1 MRKHLLPPDRN
12 WYRANFHCH
21 SHLSDGY
28 WPPARLRD
36 EYKRAG
42 YQILAI
48 TDHNVL
54 VDHSDL
60 NDPDFLTLTSVEY
73 DITDWDSRLPVARPD
88 ANVWNYRFHDTFH
101 LNLFSKVPNPAGPPA
116 RDTIWG
122 VQHNCFEGTEEEK
135 ARKKPFSLDAVNEV
149 VAKANEAGFLVQYN
163 HPNWSRNVRS
173 DWLGLKG
180 IWSLEILNYA
190 TECLTGGEYCPY
202 VYDDLLNHVSP
213 RIFCTMGDDNHNRDG
228 TTLQSFGGSTIR
240 RLHARLVRL
249 LRGRRPPL
257 REQARRGR
265 DARRV
270 SAREGRRVVPRRRPR
285 RPRQHRPHA
294 RLPRRRVPLAPP
306 PALWYAPC
314 PWNASAS
321 SAGASTPCTPGIW
334 RSRAGR
340 SRPCRWTACS
350 SPRPP
355 TRPSRSGG

>member
-1 MRKHLLPPDRN
+1 MRKHLLPPARN

-36 EYKRAG
+36 EYKKAG

-101 LNLFSKVPNPAGPPA
+101 LNLFSKVPNPSGPPA

-228 TTLQSFGGSTIR
+228 TTRQSFGGSTIIGAESLDYASVSRALER
-240 RLHARLVRL
+240 REFHGASGRDDPPRILALYVESGVVHVDCTPASFVFFVGD
-249 LRGRRPPL
+249 GRRYANKRGEGVTHAEFPL
-257 REQARRGR
+257 GR
-265 DARRV
+265 DDGWFRIAVRDDRGNT
-270 SAREGRRVVPRRRPR
+270 A
-285 RPRQHRPHA
+285 HTHA
-294 RLPRRRVPLAPP
+294 YLVDE
-306 PALWYAPC
+306 
-314 PWNASAS
+314 
-321 SAGASTPCTPGIW
+321 
-334 RSRAGR
+334 
-340 SRPCRWTACS
+340 CR
-350 SPRPP
+350 
-355 TRPSRSGG
+355 

>member
-101 LNLFSKVPNPAGPPA
+101 LNLFSKVPNPSGPPA

-122 VQHNCFEGTEEEK
+122 VQHNCFEGSEEEK

-228 TTLQSFGGSTIR
+228 TTLQSFGGSTIVGAESLDYASVIR
-240 RLHARLVRL
+240 ALEKGEFYCSSGRDDPPRILALYVESGVVHVDCTPASFVFFVGD
-249 LRGRRPPL
+249 GRRYANKRGEGVTHAEFPL
-257 REQARRGR
+257 GR
-265 DARRV
+265 DDGWFRV
-270 SAREGRRVVPRRRPR
+270 AVRDDRGNTA
-285 RPRQHRPHA
+285 HTHA
-294 RLPRRRVPLAPP
+294 YLVDE
-306 PALWYAPC
+306 
-314 PWNASAS
+314 
-321 SAGASTPCTPGIW
+321 
-334 RSRAGR
+334 
-340 SRPCRWTACS
+340 CR
-350 SPRPP
+350 
-355 TRPSRSGG
+355 

>member
-12 WYRANFHCH
+12 WYRANIHCH

-36 EYKRAG
+36 EYKKAG

-122 VQHNCFEGTEEEK
+122 VQHGCFEGSEEEK
-135 ARKKPFSLDAVNEV
+135 AKKKAFSMDAVNEV

-228 TTLQSFGGSTIR
+228 TTLQSFGGSTIVGAESLDYASVIR
-240 RLHARLVRL
+240 ALEKGEFYCSSGRTDPPRILALYVESGVVHVDCTPASFVFFVGD
-249 LRGRRPPL
+249 GRRYANKRGEGVTHAEFPL
-257 REQARRGR
+257 GR
-265 DARRV
+265 DDGWFRV
-270 SAREGRRVVPRRRPR
+270 AVRDDRGNTA
-285 RPRQHRPHA
+285 HTHA
-294 RLPRRRVPLAPP
+294 YLVDE
-306 PALWYAPC
+306 
-314 PWNASAS
+314 
-321 SAGASTPCTPGIW
+321 
-334 RSRAGR
+334 
-340 SRPCRWTACS
+340 CR
-350 SPRPP
+350 
-355 TRPSRSGG
+355 

>member
-36 EYKRAG
+36 EYKKAG

-122 VQHNCFEGTEEEK
+122 VQHGCFEGTEEEK

-149 VAKANEAGFLVQYN
+149 IAKANEAGFLVQYN
-163 HPNWSRNVRS
+163 HPNWSRNVRA

-180 IWSLEILNYA
+180 VWSLEILNYA

-213 RIFCTMGDDNHNRDG
+213 RIFCSMGDDNHNRDG
-228 TTLQSFGGSTIR
+228 TTAQSFGGSTIVGAESLDYASVIR
-240 RLHARLVRL
+240 ALERGEFYCSSGRVDPPRILALYVESGVVHVDCSPASFVFFVGD
-249 LRGRRPPL
+249 GRRYGVK
-257 REQARRGR
+257 RGK
-265 DARRV
+265 DMT
-270 SAREGRRVVPRRRPR
+270 
-285 RPRQHRPHA
+285 HA
-294 RLPRRRVPLAPP
+294 EFPLARDDGWFRV
-306 PALWYAPC
+306 AVRDDRGNTAHTHAYLV
-314 PWNASAS
+314 
-321 SAGASTPCTPGIW
+321 GD
-334 RSRAGR
+334 
-340 SRPCRWTACS
+340 CR
-350 SPRPP
+350 
-355 TRPSRSGG
+355 

>member
-36 EYKRAG
+36 EYKKAG
-42 YQILAI
+42 YQILTI

-73 DITDWDSRLPVARPD
+73 DITDWDSHLPVARPD
-88 ANVWNYRFHDTFH
+88 ANAWNYRYHDTFH
-101 LNLFSKVPNPAGPPA
+101 LNLFSKVPNPDGQPA

-122 VQHNCFEGTEEEK
+122 FQHDCFDGTPAQAEK
-135 ARKKPFSLDAVNEV
+135 KKVFSMDAVNEV

-163 HPNWSRNVRS
+163 HPNWSRNVRA
-173 DWLGLKG
+173 DWLGLRG

-228 TTLQSFGGSTIR
+228 TTLQSFGGSTIIGAESLDYASVIR
-240 RLHARLVRL
+240 ALERGEFYCSSGRTDPPRILALYVESGVVHVDCTPASFVFFVGD
-249 LRGRRPPL
+249 GRRYANKRGDGVTHAEFPI
-257 REQARRGR
+257 GR
-265 DARRV
+265 DDGWFRV
-270 SAREGRRVVPRRRPR
+270 AVRDDRGNTA
-285 RPRQHRPHA
+285 HTHA
-294 RLPRRRVPLAPP
+294 YLVEE
-306 PALWYAPC
+306 C
-314 PWNASAS
+314 N
-321 SAGASTPCTPGIW
+321 
-334 RSRAGR
+334 
-340 SRPCRWTACS
+340 
-350 SPRPP
+350 
-355 TRPSRSGG
+355 

>member
-36 EYKRAG
+36 EYKKAG

-73 DITDWDSRLPVARPD
+73 DVTDWDSRLPVANPG

-122 VQHNCFEGTEEEK
+122 VQHNCFEGSEEEK
-135 ARKKPFSLDAVNEV
+135 ERKKAFSLDAVNEV
-149 VAKANEAGFLVQYN
+149 IAKANAAGFLVQYN

-228 TTLQSFGGSTIR
+228 TTLQSFGGSTIVGAESLDYASVIR
-240 RLHARLVRL
+240 ALERGEFYCSSGRDDPPRILALYVESGVVHVDCTPASFVFFVGD
-249 LRGRRPPL
+249 GRRYANKRGEGVTHAEFPL
-257 REQARRGR
+257 GR
-265 DARRV
+265 DDGWFRV
-270 SAREGRRVVPRRRPR
+270 AVRDDRGNTA
-285 RPRQHRPHA
+285 HTHA
-294 RLPRRRVPLAPP
+294 YLVAE
-306 PALWYAPC
+306 
-314 PWNASAS
+314 
-321 SAGASTPCTPGIW
+321 
-334 RSRAGR
+334 
-340 SRPCRWTACS
+340 CR
-350 SPRPP
+350 
-355 TRPSRSGG
+355 

>member
-12 WYRANFHCH
+12 WYRATFHCH

-36 EYKRAG
+36 EYKKAG

-101 LNLFSKVPNPAGPPA
+101 LNLFSKVPNPADPPA

-228 TTLQSFGGSTIR
+228 TTLQSFGGSTIVGAESLDYASVIR
-240 RLHARLVRL
+240 ALERGEFYCSSGRTDPPRILALYVESGVVHVDCTPASFVFFVGD
-249 LRGRRPPL
+249 GRRYANKRGEGVTHAEFPL
-257 REQARRGR
+257 GR
-265 DARRV
+265 DDGWFRV
-270 SAREGRRVVPRRRPR
+270 AVRDDRGNTA
-285 RPRQHRPHA
+285 HTHA
-294 RLPRRRVPLAPP
+294 YLVDE
-306 PALWYAPC
+306 
-314 PWNASAS
+314 
-321 SAGASTPCTPGIW
+321 
-334 RSRAGR
+334 
-340 SRPCRWTACS
+340 CR
-350 SPRPP
+350 
-355 TRPSRSGG
+355 